1 MLREEESSTKSK
13 SMCCGA
19 TKANEEGFE
28 SEQKSKS
35 LGNLASIISER
46 RSDIKKA
53 RKRCNKHSLHTSLFP
68 SHRIN
73 RHSITNIF

>member
-1 MLREEESSTKSK
+1 
-13 SMCCGA
+13 MCCGA
-19 TKANEEGFE
+19 TKANKEGFE

-46 RSDIKKA
+46 RSDIKKV
-53 RKRCNKHSLHTSLFP
+53 RKGHKHSLHASLFP

-73 RHSITNIF
+73 RQSITNIF